1 MDEIS
6 AKKIKIKNKQ
16 KTVEDWRINEYVDFL
31 LFLISWNGSRSRRFD

>member
-16 KTVEDWRINEYVDFL
+16 KTVEDWRINDYVEF
-31 LFLISWNGSRSRRFD
+31 FIIFNIMEWFKVEKI